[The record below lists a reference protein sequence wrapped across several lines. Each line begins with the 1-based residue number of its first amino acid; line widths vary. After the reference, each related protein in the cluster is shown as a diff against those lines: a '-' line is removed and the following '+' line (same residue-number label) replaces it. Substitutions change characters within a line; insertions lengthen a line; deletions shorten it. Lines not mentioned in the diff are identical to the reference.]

1 MIVNEAFARTR
12 EGDVIGRSLRF
23 PGDTVARTVIGIAGN
38 VRSWGLEDSEDRVQL
53 YSPEIDRFGAYTRF
67 LLRTSG
73 PPAPIV
79 QAARAR
85 IASLYPTVPLRQATT
100 GPTMMRERTARIRFV
115 AFLLASFAVLGVLF
129 AIAGVYGTVSL
140 DVSRRIREV
149 GVRIALGASNT
160 AVAVSTLRRGL
171 QPVLVGALA
180 GLAAAFWTAPALES
194 VLYGVPARDPISAIG
209 GAAILLLAGALACVL
224 PAHRAARTDPASILR
239 AS

>member
-1 MIVNEAFARTR
+1 
-12 EGDVIGRSLRF
+12 
-23 PGDTVARTVIGIAGN
+23 
-38 VRSWGLEDSEDRVQL
+38 
-53 YSPEIDRFGAYTRF
+53 
-67 LLRTSG
+67 
-73 PPAPIV
+73 
-79 QAARAR
+79 
-85 IASLYPTVPLRQATT
+85 
-100 GPTMMRERTARIRFV
+100 MMRERTARIRFV

-194 VLYGVPARDPISAIG
+194 VLYGVPARDPISAIAG
-209 GAAILLLAGALACVL
+209 VAILLLAGALACVL